1 MGVENL
7 YLFPPKVVY
16 PIGVL
21 IGVLLDSSYSCNSP
35 DLKLPSGIDMFSFA
49 DSALPG
55 VVQMGEESTEG
66 VQFSSHCEDAEIYR
80 NK

>member
-21 IGVLLDSSYSCNSP
+21 KGVLIDSS
-35 DLKLPSGIDMFSFA
+35 
-49 DSALPG
+49 SALPG

-66 VQFSSHCEDAEIYR
+66 LPLSSHATTTSAFNTFR
-80 NK
+80 